1 MGPLFTAVIIA
12 QPAGAALHGL
22 ADGPGRRRTSFHLPL
37 RAERSGE
44 GTAPEALPTA
54 GPPRRRNRMG
64 GAEPGT
70 GREAMNGW
78 TETGRAV
85 VYPWHCDHLGH
96 MNVQH
101 YVGMFDIGAFHF
113 LSMLGFGSHDMHDKG
128 ATLVDAQHTIRFIK
142 EQSPG
147 SLVKIESAITRIGTK
162 SLNIRHRMINTETG
176 DLAATTEIVMVYFD
190 LATRKSIPLT
200 EALKEGMSPYL
211 ADPDGLD

>member
-1 MGPLFTAVIIA
+1 M
-12 QPAGAALHGL
+12 
-22 ADGPGRRRTSFHLPL
+22 S
-37 RAERSGE
+37 
-44 GTAPEALPTA
+44 
-54 GPPRRRNRMG
+54 
-64 GAEPGT
+64 
-70 GREAMNGW
+70 GW

-85 VYPWHCDHLGH
+85 VFPWHCDHLGH
-96 MNVQH
+96 MNVKH

-142 EQSPG
+142 EQPAG

-211 ADPDGLD
+211 ADPDDLD